1 MELYQQHHSKA
12 MSFFKMADHLIYVT
26 LPAVDDVKLIMTAL
40 EDIHIALTSGMNA
53 VLEYERM
60 HKRIMPL
67 TGNFDSRLD
76 VFSNLAGRHGF
87 IGDEIYLIKEIRK
100 LTEDRKSAS
109 MEFTRPGKFVI
120 CNEDY
125 RMKTISINEIKKYLS
140 ITKNFL
146 SKVNNVIKG

>member
-1 MELYQQHHSKA
+1 MELYQEYHRKA
-12 MSFFKMADHLIYVT
+12 MNFFRMADHLIYVT
-26 LPAVDDVKLIMTAL
+26 MPVVADVKLIMTAL
-40 EDIHIALTSGMNA
+40 DDIHMALINGMNT

-67 TGNFDSRLD
+67 AENFDFRLD
-76 VFSNLAGRHGF
+76 VFSKVAGRYGF
-87 IGDEIYLIKEIRK
+87 VNEELFLIREIKGLVD
-100 LTEDRKSAS
+100 DRKNAS

-140 ITKNFL
+140 TTKNFL
-146 SKVNNVIKG
+146 TKVDNALK